1 MSRITHIAAA
11 VYLASQAA
19 DAMRIGYANWM
30 FTWGHN
36 GEAAAWDRG
45 KAQYR
50 ADAGEAAALNP
61 REAPLRIRYGLALE
75 EAGRAAE
82 AEREFL
88 AAARLSRKYEP
99 RWTLAGF
106 YFRQNKIEPF
116 WFWAGEA
123 LQVAY
128 RDPEPLFALAWAV
141 EKDGAAIRRRL
152 PIETR
157 PLIWRAW
164 VLDAARHGRLDE
176 VEAALDRLGGI
187 DPQPIAEALLA
198 GGRVQPLT
206 RFGGHRALDWRP
218 IEQEGVQFV
227 RVAHGF
233 ALAFNGQ
240 QPEQCD
246 VATRLLPATPAASR
260 TKWPIEGSVRG
271 LAWRSEPFGR
281 DGIRVTLRYVRPPG
295 ETRAVGAA
303 RVAE

>member
-1 MSRITHIAAA
+1 MSRIAHIAAA

-19 DAMRIGYANWM
+19 DAVRIGYANWM
-30 FTWGHN
+30 FTQGHTA
-36 GEAAAWDRG
+36 GAAVWDGG

-50 ADAGEAAALNP
+50 LDAGQAAALSP
-61 REAPLRIRYGLALE
+61 WDAPLRIRHGLALE
-75 EAGRAAE
+75 EAGLAAE

-88 AAARLSRKYEP
+88 AAASLSRKYEP

-128 RDPEPLFALAWAV
+128 RDPEALFALAWAI
-141 EKDGAAIRRRL
+141 ERDGTAIRRRL
-152 PIETR
+152 PIER
-157 PLIWRAW
+157 RAPIWRAW

-176 VEAALDRLGGI
+176 VEATLDRLGGT
-187 DPQPIAEALLA
+187 DPQPIAGALLA
-198 GGRVQPLT
+198 GGRVHALT
-206 RFGGHRALDWRP
+206 RFSGHHALDWQP
-218 IEQEGVQFV
+218 IEQQGVQFV
-227 RVAHGF
+227 GGVHGF
-233 ALAFNGQ
+233 TLAFDGK

-246 VATRLLPATPAASR
+246 VATRVLPATASPR
-260 TKWPIEGSVRG
+260 TMWPIEGSVRG

-281 DGIRVTLRYVRPPG
+281 DGLRVTLRYVRPPG

>member
-1 MSRITHIAAA
+1 
-11 VYLASQAA
+11 
-19 DAMRIGYANWM
+19 M
-30 FTWGHN
+30 FTQGQSA
-36 GEAAAWDRG
+36 GAAAWDSG

-50 ADAGEAAALNP
+50 VDAGEAAALSP
-61 REAPLRIRYGLALE
+61 WEAPFRIRYGLTLE
-75 EAGRAAE
+75 EAGLAVE

-99 RWTLAGF
+99 RWSLAGF

-128 RDPEPLFALAWAV
+128 RDPEALFALAWAM

-152 PIETR
+152 PVEKR
-157 PLIWRAW
+157 GPIWQAW
-164 VLDAARHGRLDE
+164 VLDAARRGRLDE
-176 VEAALDRLGGI
+176 VEAALDRLGGT
-187 DPQPIAEALLA
+187 DPRPVAEALLA
-198 GGRVQPLT
+198 GGRVQALT
-206 RFGGHRALDWRP
+206 RFGGHHALDWQP

-233 ALAFNGQ
+233 ALAFNGK

-246 VATRLLPATPAASR
+246 VATRLLPAMPPAR
-260 TKWPIEGSVRG
+260 TQWPIEGSVRG
-271 LAWRSEPFGR
+271 LAWRNEPFGR
-281 DGIRVTLRYVRPPG
+281 DGIRVTLSYVRPPG

>member
-1 MSRITHIAAA
+1 
-11 VYLASQAA
+11 
-19 DAMRIGYANWM
+19 MRIGYANWM
-30 FTWGHN
+30 FTRGHI

-50 ADAGEAAALNP
+50 ADAGEAVALSP
-61 REAPLRIRYGLALE
+61 RDATLRIRHGLALE

-106 YFRQNKIEPF
+106 YFRQNNFEPF
-116 WFWAGEA
+116 WLWASEA

-128 RDPEPLFALAWAV
+128 RDPEPLFALAWAL
-141 EKDGAAIRRRL
+141 ETDGAAIRRRL
-152 PIETR
+152 PIEKR

-176 VEAALDRLGGI
+176 VEAALDRLGAI
-187 DPQPIAEALLA
+187 DPQPIAEALMT

-206 RFGGHRALDWRP
+206 RFGGHHALDWQP

-227 RVAHGF
+227 KVAHGF
-233 ALAFNGQ
+233 ALAFDGK

-246 VATRLLPATPAASR
+246 LATRLLPAASSAR

-271 LAWRSEPFGR
+271 LTWRSEPFGR
-281 DGIRVTLRYVRPPG
+281 DGIRVTLRYARPPG